1 MGVFVGPN
9 SPSPGTDF
17 EGRADRIGMPVRSSN
32 PSPASAGDM
41 YFNSSDSMG
50 KFYDGTQWVDMG
62 GGAADITPNISG
74 GDTYNPSD
82 GLYQVRIFES
92 SGTLTISNVDVVAE
106 YVLVAGGGSSNGRTG
121 AGAGGV
127 LVGSA
132 TLTPGSYP
140 ITIGAGAV
148 RSPAPAGAVANGGNS
163 TFNGLTAYG
172 GGAAAA
178 AGGSG
183 GGWAG
188 PALPTTGTP
197 AGGYAGCPGQGHPGS
212 GGSLPGQQNNGGGG
226 GYAGVAFPYFRVTD
240 RDVYGSGGAAGSV
253 EWGLPTSVCYT
264 NSDGMTYFGGGGGAA
279 NPFIPAGGGFGNA
292 SWGNGGNSYFSNRKY
307 NCSVPQGL
315 RYPHG
320 SDGVL
325 MLRFKKTQ

>member
-9 SPSPGTDF
+9 SPGNDF

-74 GDTYNPSD
+74 GTVYNPSD
-82 GLYQVRIFES
+82 GLYQVRVFES
-92 SGTLTISNVDVVAE
+92 SGTLTISNVDVVCE
-106 YVLVAGGGSSNGRTG
+106 YVLVAGGGSSDRYTG
-121 AGAGGV
+121 AGAGGA

-148 RSPAPAGAVANGGNS
+148 KSPVPAGATSNGGNS

-172 GGAAAA
+172 GGKAGG

-183 GGWAG
+183 GGWTG
-188 PALPTTGTP
+188 PGVPSQP
-197 AGGYAGCPGQGHPGS
+197 NGGYNGCPGQGNPGS
-212 GGSLPGQQNNGGGG
+212 GGSYPGNNNNGGGG
-226 GYAGVAFPYFRVTD
+226 GYAGQAFCYFRITD
-240 RDVYGSGGAAGSV
+240 RDLHGSGGAAGSV
-253 EWGLPTSVCYT
+253 EWGLPTSVCFT
-264 NSDGMTYFGGGGGAA
+264 SPDGITYFAGGGAA
-279 NPFIPAGGGFGNA
+279 GPPFITNAAGFGNV
-292 SWGNGGNSYFSNRKY
+292 SWGNGGNSYFGARKY
-307 NCSVPQGL
+307 VPNLPQSIK
-315 RYPHG
+315 YPNG
-320 SDGVL
+320 TDGVL
-325 MLRFKKTQ
+325 ILRFKKTQ